1 MVVYA
6 LFTLVTAWLSG
17 CCGAAT
23 APNHERGPHCVSL
36 AWGEETKYNTLSVRK
51 LIISEDLMFIS

>member
-1 MVVYA
+1 MLYGTTYMQNLKEETNDFIETDNTMVVA
-6 LFTLVTAWLSG
+6 
-17 CCGAAT
+17 
-23 APNHERGPHCVSL
+23 R